1 MSIVDAV
8 GICRL
13 GGFVGSNPE
22 IIGSVPSLETYY
34 NTSEQQEFLKK
45 SLPDGVEPGS
55 FMLDKLKDNLI
66 LSHVFSIKSG
76 KEGVRDDLASIT
88 VVISEKKVN
97 VDHFQ
102 ELFKVIMR
110 SFKEEIEKLT
120 PDLLVQTIE
129 RIYNGVNKN
138 KKIKLDK
145 VVVDVPKIVKE
156 KKLTLVKGD
165 ISKLKG
171 AFF

>member
-22 IIGSVPSLETYY
+22 IIGSVPSLGQYY
-34 NTSEQQEFLKK
+34 NESEQQEFLRK
-45 SLPDGVEPGS
+45 SLPNGVQPGS
-55 FMLDKLKDNLI
+55 FTLDRLKDSLI
-66 LSHVFSIKSG
+66 LSHVFKIKSS

-97 VDHFQ
+97 VGHFQ
-102 ELFKVIMR
+102 ELFKAIMN
-110 SFKEEIEKLT
+110 SFKGEIETLT
-120 PDLLVQTIE
+120 PTLLMQTIE

-145 VVVDVPKIVKE
+145 VVIDIPKIVQE

-165 ISKLKG
+165 ITKLKG